1 MSDNS
6 TTAEGPSPFRRFV
19 KFACLG
25 IAALILLG
33 VLVAGFENWRGRRAW
48 EKFRTEWEAKG
59 ERFDITAFIPKPVP
73 PEQNFATTS
82 LLAPLLDYDPR
93 NPAKWRDPAGRDR
106 ANAVAGALG
115 NYPGRK
121 APPQGNWQT
130 TTLIDLQKWGDYFVG
145 HTNYPSVTNSGNSAR
160 DVLAALGKFDPELE
174 ELSVASARPYSVFP
188 VHYEEHI
195 NTLLPH
201 LATLKGIAQLVRLR
215 ALARLGADDKAGAF
229 RDVKLGL
236 RLSEAASSEP
246 VTISHLV
253 RIASLQTTMQPVWE
267 GLARHQWTD
276 EQLAELQSA
285 LTNIRVLDEYGRTI
299 RGERAFSN
307 LMIDELRTGKHL
319 NLSDV
324 LGNGEDHSVVSSA
337 SRFVPSGWFY
347 QNQLTLNRLYQER
360 CLPLVDATKHRV
372 YAQLTS
378 EADDVPELKSRGLY
392 NIFARL
398 LFPAIAKLS
407 AKFANGQTTVDLATV
422 ACALERHRLVTGQ
435 YPEQLDLL
443 VPRFIAKIPTDV
455 INGELLKYRREP
467 DGTFVLYSV
476 GWNQI
481 DDGGEV
487 ELTKSGAAVDP
498 NQGDWVWRYPA
509 KGTIRP

>member
-1 MSDNS
+1 MSDTF

-19 KFACLG
+19 KFAFFG
-25 IAALILLG
+25 ILALILIGL
-33 VLVAGFENWRGRRAW
+33 LVAAFENWRGRRAW

-59 ERFDITAFIPKPVP
+59 EQFDIAAFIPKPVP
-73 PEQNFATTS
+73 PEQNFAMTP
-82 LLAPLLDYDPR
+82 LLAPLLDYDRR
-93 NPAKWRDPAGRDR
+93 NPAKWLDPAGRDR
-106 ANAVAGALG
+106 ANAVSGALG

-121 APPQGNWQT
+121 APPPGNWQT
-130 TTLIDLQKWGDYFVG
+130 ATLIDLQKWRDYFVG
-145 HTNYPSVTNSGNSAR
+145 HTNYPSATNSGSPAR
-160 DVLAALGKFDPELE
+160 DVLSALRKFDPELE
-174 ELSVASARPYSVFP
+174 ELSAAAARPYSVFP
-188 VHYEEHI
+188 IHYEEHI

-215 ALARLGADDKAGAF
+215 ALARLGADDKSGAF

-236 RLSEAASSEP
+236 RLTEAASSEP
-246 VTISHLV
+246 ITISHLV
-253 RIASLQTTMQPVWE
+253 RIASVQITVQPVWE
-267 GLARHQWTD
+267 GLARHQWTE

-285 LTNIRVLDEYGRTI
+285 LANIRVLEAYGQTI

-307 LMIDELRTGKHL
+307 LMMDEMRTGRHL

-324 LGNGEDHSVVSSA
+324 LGNGEGQMLSSA
-337 SRFVPSGWFY
+337 RRFVPSGWFY

-372 YAQLTS
+372 YAQQTR

-398 LFPAIAKLS
+398 LFPAIVKLS

-422 ACALERHRLVTGQ
+422 ACALERHRLATGQ

-455 INGELLKYRREP
+455 ITGELLKYRREP

-476 GWNQI
+476 GWNET
-481 DDGGEV
+481 DDGGEPGV
-487 ELTKSGAAVDP
+487 TKSGAGLDP
-498 NQGDWVWRYPA
+498 NQGDWVWRYPS
-509 KGTIRP
+509 K